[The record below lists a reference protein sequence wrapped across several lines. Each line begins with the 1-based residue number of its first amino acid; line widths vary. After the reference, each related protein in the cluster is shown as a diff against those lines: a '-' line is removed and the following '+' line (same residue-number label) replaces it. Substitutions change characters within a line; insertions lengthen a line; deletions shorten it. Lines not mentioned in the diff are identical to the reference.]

1 MTLFHIR
8 AKYMHRRWRETL
20 LAGLWACA
28 CLPLANGQD
37 TPGSG
42 GAGTLGCQ
50 AEFVPADGSYEFSRN
65 EPPRIDGQVQGLR
78 FGEVHLT
85 RLPIFDESNPEE
97 DRALFRWANNF
108 HILTRPATIQQQL
121 LFSEGEPFS
130 QRLMEESARL
140 LRQRGYFYDA
150 DVRAV
155 SRCNERVDVE
165 VISKDNWSL
174 TPSISFDRLGGENTY
189 SFGLRDSNLLGY
201 GKLLSISDGKDI
213 DRRSTEIYYQ
223 DHNLYGTRLRSDIAL
238 VNSDDGDSRELSV
251 DLPFY
256 SLDSRQAWA
265 VRVLDEERIETQ
277 YFRSEE
283 VTEVRHEEQRLAFEL
298 GFSSGLQDSRV
309 QRWRFGLRYREDRYS
324 PGDALPAPGNF
335 PTDREL
341 VYPFVALQAIEDDYV
356 TAFNLDQI
364 YRTEDLHL
372 GYEFQ
377 LELGYASRGLGSDRD
392 RLVFNGYFS
401 DSLHYDDDSFWQHE
415 ADWEGF
421 YNRDSSE
428 LENVLVSYRTRYFRR
443 QTSQRSFF
451 AQLEAVYSK
460 NLDGHRQVVLGG
472 QTGARAF
479 ENRYQVGDS
488 RVLVTLE
495 ERLYTDL
502 HLLNLVRVGG
512 ALFVDAGRSWSAD
525 AEIGSDQAWLT
536 DIGFGLRLASSK
548 AASDRIAH
556 LDFAF
561 PLTNQNDPT
570 VDSVLIS
577 FTVKG
582 SF

>member
-1 MTLFHIR
+1 MTLFISH
-8 AKYMHRRWRETL
+8 AKYLQRRCSLPL
-20 LAGLWACA
+20 LAGLWACGCIQFA
-28 CLPLANGQD
+28 FGQD
-37 TPGSG
+37 AQG
-42 GAGTLGCQ
+42 GQEVAVPGCQ
-50 AEFVPADGSYEFSRN
+50 AEFEPADGSYEFARN
-65 EPPRIDGQVQGLR
+65 SPALIDSQDQDLR

-97 DRALFRWANNF
+97 DRALFRWANDF
-108 HILTRPATIQQQL
+108 HILTRSATIEQQL
-121 LFSEGEPFS
+121 LFTEGEPFS

-155 SRCNERVDVE
+155 SRCNDRVDVE

-174 TPSISFDRLGGENTY
+174 TPSISFDRFGGENTY
-189 SFGLRDSNLLGY
+189 SVGLRDSNLLGY
-201 GKLLSISDGKDI
+201 GKLLAISDGKDI
-213 DRRSTEIYYQ
+213 DRRSTELFYQ
-223 DHNLYGTRLRSDIAL
+223 DHNLFGTRLRSDIAL
-238 VNSDDGDSRELSV
+238 VQSDDGDSRELAV

-265 VRVLDEERIETQ
+265 VRVLDDDRIETQ

-298 GFSSGLQDSRV
+298 GFSAGLQDKLV
-309 QRWRFGLRYREDRYS
+309 KRWRFGLRYREDRYS
-324 PGDALPAPGNF
+324 PGDALGVPGNF
-335 PTDREL
+335 PADREL

-401 DSLHYDDDSFWQHE
+401 DSIHYDDDSLWQHE

-443 QTSQRSFF
+443 QTSERSFF

-488 RVLVTLE
+488 RLLLTLE

-512 ALFVDAGRSWSAD
+512 AVFVDAGRSWSAD
-525 AEIGSDQAWLT
+525 APIGSDEEWLA

-561 PLTNQNDPT
+561 PLTNQDDPT

-582 SF
+582 TF